1 MTVARFVFRV
11 DSSRQ
16 IGGGHLAR
24 CLTLAKGLK
33 EKGSKCIFIC
43 RDLAWNLNALVISEG
58 FELIE
63 LPRSDD
69 AFLPPDKS
77 APAHSHW
84 LGVKW
89 DIDALETLNA
99 LNRLNA
105 DWIIVDHYGL
115 WEDWQHVVRRCGA
128 KIMVIDDL
136 GDRKHHCDL
145 LLDQNLGSDTLGYKG
160 LIPSVCETLFGPD
173 YALLRPEF
181 KEYREASLAR
191 RVSYGIENILI
202 NFGGGDPDNHI
213 ARVLRA
219 LLSIDI
225 SSNVT
230 ISIIFGGLSAINEE
244 HRQLISQFPNTIT
257 SYGMVSNMAEILS
270 VSDLVI
276 GAAGSSSWERCC
288 LGVPSIIFP
297 VALNQSRIAGQLS
310 KCGAAIA
317 LTNQDLSNGHLGLLV
332 NQMLQSQDLAKMSKI
347 AATICDGN
355 GLAKVIGII
364 NA

>member
-1 MTVARFVFRV
+1 MGAVDYVFRV
-11 DSSRQ
+11 DSSDK
-16 IGGGHLAR
+16 IGSGHLIR
-24 CLTLAKGLK
+24 CLTLAGALRDV
-33 EKGSKCIFIC
+33 GALCSFIC
-43 RDLAWNLNALVISEG
+43 RSLEGNLNHLVVSEG
-58 FELIE
+58 FRLNELAKPVAGTKE
-63 LPRSDD
+63 TYENEPYHSFWREVDWAVD
-69 AFLPPDKS
+69 A
-77 APAHSHW
+77 A
-84 LGVKW
+84 
-89 DIDALETLNA
+89 ETLSVLSE
-99 LNRLNA
+99 LNPKWLV
-105 DWIIVDHYGL
+105 VDHYGL
-115 WEDWQHVVRRCGA
+115 WYDWQVAVGSGF

-136 GDRKHHCDL
+136 ADRKHHCDL
-145 LLDQNLGSDTLGYKG
+145 LLDQNLGSDALGYKN
-160 LIPSVCETLFGPD
+160 LIPSGCATLLGPD

-191 RVSYGIENILI
+191 RVDHGIDNILI

-244 HRQLISQFPNTIT
+244 HKQLISQFSNTIT
-257 SYGMVSNMAEILS
+257 SYGMVSNMAEMLS

-297 VALNQSRIAGQLS
+297 VALNQSRIAEQLA

-317 LTNQDLSNGHLGLLV
+317 LTNQDFSNGNLGLLV
-332 NQMLQSQDLAKMSKI
+332 NQMLQSQGLGKMSKI
-347 AATICDGN
+347 ATTVCDGN
-355 GLAKVIGII
+355 GMAKILGKI

>member
-1 MTVARFVFRV
+1 METADYVFRV
-11 DSSRQ
+11 DSSGK
-16 IGGGHLAR
+16 IGSGHLMR
-24 CLTLAKGLK
+24 CLTLARALREVGAL
-33 EKGSKCIFIC
+33 CTFIC
-43 RDLAWNLNALVISEG
+43 RALEGNLNQLVVSEG
-58 FELIE
+58 FDLKELSHSVTSAKTTFIDE
-63 LPRSDD
+63 PYHSYWREVDWKTD
-69 AFLPPDKS
+69 AN
-77 APAHSHW
+77 
-84 LGVKW
+84 
-89 DIDALETLNA
+89 ETLNI
-99 LNRLNA
+99 LSSLKPK
-105 DWIIVDHYGL
+105 WLVVDHYGL
-115 WEDWQHVVRRCGA
+115 WRDWQLAVGSGC

-136 GDRKHHCDL
+136 ADRHHHCDL
-145 LLDQNLGSDTLGYKG
+145 LLDQNLGSETLGYES
-160 LIPSVCETLFGPD
+160 LIPRVCKTLFGPD

-181 KEYREASLAR
+181 KDYREASLAR
-191 RVSYGIENILI
+191 RVDYGIENILI

-244 HRQLISQFPNTIT
+244 HKQLISQFSNTIT

-297 VALNQSRIAGQLS
+297 VALNQSGIAEQLS

-355 GLAKVIGII
+355 GLAKIIGII

>member
-1 MTVARFVFRV
+1 METVNYVFRV
-11 DSSRQ
+11 DSSGK
-16 IGGGHLAR
+16 IGSGHLMR
-24 CLTLAKGLK
+24 CLTLARALRDVGAIC
-33 EKGSKCIFIC
+33 SFIC
-43 RDLAWNLNALVISEG
+43 RALEGNLNHLVVSED
-58 FELIE
+58 FSLNELAQSGPGARTTYE
-63 LPRSDD
+63 NEPYHGSWREVDWEVD
-69 AFLPPDKS
+69 A
-77 APAHSHW
+77 A
-84 LGVKW
+84 
-89 DIDALETLNA
+89 ETLSVLSA
-99 LNRLNA
+99 LNPQWLV
-105 DWIIVDHYGL
+105 VDHYGL
-115 WEDWQHVVRRCGA
+115 WYDWQVAVGSGC

-136 GDRKHHCDL
+136 ADRKHHCNL
-145 LLDQNLGSDTLGYKG
+145 LLDQNIGSDTLGYKG
-160 LIPSVCETLFGPD
+160 LIPSFCATLFGPD

-191 RVSYGIENILI
+191 RVDYGIENILI

-225 SSNVT
+225 SGNVT

-244 HRQLISQFPNTIT
+244 HKQLISQFSNTIT

-297 VALNQSRIAGQLS
+297 VALNQSGIAEQLS

-317 LTNQDLSNGHLGLLV
+317 LNNQDLSNGNLGRLV
-332 NQMLQSQDLAKMSKI
+332 NRMLQSQDLAKMSKI
-347 AATICDGN
+347 AATVCDGN

>member
-1 MTVARFVFRV
+1 MGAVNYAFRV
-11 DSSRQ
+11 DSSGK
-16 IGGGHLAR
+16 IGSGHLMR
-24 CLTLAKGLK
+24 CLTLARALRDVGALC
-33 EKGSKCIFIC
+33 SFIC
-43 RDLAWNLNALVISEG
+43 RALEGNLNYLVVSEG
-58 FELIE
+58 FRLNELAQPGAVAKE
-63 LPRSDD
+63 TYENEPYHSFWREVDWAVD
-69 AFLPPDKS
+69 AS
-77 APAHSHW
+77 
-84 LGVKW
+84 
-89 DIDALETLNA
+89 ETLSVLSA
-99 LNRLNA
+99 LKPQWLV
-105 DWIIVDHYGL
+105 VDHYGL
-115 WEDWQHVVRRCGA
+115 WYDWQVAVGSGC

-136 GDRKHHCDL
+136 ADRKHHCDL
-145 LLDQNLGSDTLGYKG
+145 LLDQNLGSDTLGYEN
-160 LIPSVCETLFGPD
+160 LIPSVCTTLFGPD

-191 RVSYGIENILI
+191 RVNHRIDNILI

-219 LLSIDI
+219 LLNIDI

-244 HRQLISQFPNTIT
+244 HKQLISQFSNTIT
-257 SYGMVSNMAEILS
+257 SYGMVSNIAEMLS

-297 VALNQSRIAGQLS
+297 VALNQSGIAEQLA

-317 LTNQDLSNGHLGLLV
+317 LTNQDLSNGNLGRLV
-332 NQMLQSQDLAKMSKI
+332 NQMLQSQGLAKMSKI
-347 AATICDGN
+347 AATVCDGN
-355 GLAKVIGII
+355 GLAKILGKI